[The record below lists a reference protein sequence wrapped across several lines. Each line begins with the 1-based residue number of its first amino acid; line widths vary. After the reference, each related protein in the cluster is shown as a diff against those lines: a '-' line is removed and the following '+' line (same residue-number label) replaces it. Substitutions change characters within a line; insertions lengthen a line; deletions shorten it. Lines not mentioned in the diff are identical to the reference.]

1 MAVLAGDIA
10 LAFKGVIAEVDINP
24 MLVTEDSC
32 LGLDALVVLKK
43 NQSLNG
49 H

>member
-1 MAVLAGDIA
+1 
-10 LAFKGVIAEVDINP
+10 VDINP

-32 LGLDALVVLKK
+32 LGLDALIVLEKK
-43 NQSLNG
+43 RSLNR